1 MASGLSWPAGR
12 LPALKASIP
21 CARAI
26 ASARMLRAELP
37 VHKKRAFKALMDRAG
52 LVLHFADKNLGLL
65 DNAFE

>member
-12 LPALKASIP
+12 LPALKASIQ

-26 ASARMLRAELP
+26 ASAKMLRAELP
-37 VHKKRAFKALMDRAG
+37 VRKKRAFKALMDRAG
-52 LVLHFADKNLGLL
+52 LVLQFADKNLGLL